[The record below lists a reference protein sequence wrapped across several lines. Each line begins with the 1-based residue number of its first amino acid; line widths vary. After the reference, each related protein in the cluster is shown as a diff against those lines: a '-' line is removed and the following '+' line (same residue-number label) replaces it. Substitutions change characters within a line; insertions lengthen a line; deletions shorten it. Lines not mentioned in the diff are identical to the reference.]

1 MAKETGLGA
10 GYFLDGV
17 DLSGDT
23 RSMESISKSIGLIE
37 QTGIDKYA
45 YERQAGQ
52 LNGAID
58 WTTYFNP
65 TNAHLTLEDLPRGNR
80 NLMYMHK
87 QSVLGTPTAFLS
99 AKQLNYD
106 PDRSADGSLTAGVAS
121 LSDTYWL
128 DWGLSLT
135 QGKRSDTGATNGTGV
150 DFANYGMPASFGFQA
165 MLQVFSFT
173 GTSITFTIQ
182 SSSDNGAGD
191 AFAAVTGGAF
201 TVVSSAPT
209 SERIQTGRTQAVERY
224 LRVATTGTFS
234 QCTFAVAV
242 AVNRRD
248 LTI

>member
-10 GYFLDGV
+10 GYFLDGW

-23 RSMESISKSIGLIE
+23 RSLETISKSVSLIE

-45 YERQAGQ
+45 YERNAGQ
-52 LNGAID
+52 LTGAID
-58 WTTYFNP
+58 WTAYFNP
-65 TNAHLTLEDLPRGNR
+65 TNAHLTLEDLPRTNR
-80 NLMYMHK
+80 NMMYMHK
-87 QSVLGTPTAFLS
+87 QTVLGTPCAFLS

-106 PDRSADGSLTAGVAS
+106 PTRGADGSLTAGVAS

-150 DFANYGMPASFGFQA
+150 DFANYGMPAAFGFQA

-173 GTSITFTIQ
+173 GTSVTFTIQ
-182 SSSDNGAGD
+182 SSSDNAVGD
-191 AFAAVTGGAF
+191 PYSAVAGGAF
-201 TVVSSAPT
+201 TVVSAAPT

-224 LRVATTGTFS
+224 LRVVTTGTFS
-234 QCTFAVAV
+234 QCTFTVAV